1 MWCMY
6 HHERLQY
13 NGDLHGIPLCGVCTY
28 ASEHSEYITLLIV
41 DCRLMMCQLVMFKG
55 IWL

>member
-6 HHERLQY
+6 HHERPQY
-13 NGDLHGIPLCGVCTY
+13 NGDLHRIPLCGVCTY
-28 ASEHSEYITLLIV
+28 ASEHITLLIV